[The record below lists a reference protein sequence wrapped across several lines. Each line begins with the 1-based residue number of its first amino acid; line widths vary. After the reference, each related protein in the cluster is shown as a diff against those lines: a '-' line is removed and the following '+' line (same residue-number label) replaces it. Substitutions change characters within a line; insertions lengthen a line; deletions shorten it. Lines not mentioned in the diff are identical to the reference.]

1 MNIKYSLLLIAT
13 FFFRFSYGQYIEPA
27 QAYNMMDRQNN
38 AEKYYVISNYKVIGS
53 PYLFGGNQIG
63 NIYASFEKGT
73 DIKMSYNTYLQSVE
87 FSSGQQ
93 TLTKDISDLDSFE
106 LKSDGNNI
114 IESMFF
120 VNPKFINSTDKNFF
134 QLVSKGAKFN
144 LYKKYSGSLDIVTT
158 NYVQSNLRQFVMAVD
173 YFYLDVKS
181 ARLTKLK
188 VTKRGLAK
196 EFISKTEVSTF
207 LETANLNTNT
217 DNALKSLFVFLNQH

>member
-1 MNIKYSLLLIAT
+1 
-13 FFFRFSYGQYIEPA
+13 
-27 QAYNMMDRQNN
+27 
-38 AEKYYVISNYKVIGS
+38 
-53 PYLFGGNQIG
+53 
-63 NIYASFEKGT
+63 
-73 DIKMSYNTYLQSVE
+73 MSYNTYLQSVE

-114 IESMFF
+114 IENMFF
-120 VNPKFINSTDKNFF
+120 INPKFINSTDKTFF

-181 ARLTKLK
+181 ASLTKLK

-196 EFISKTEVSTF
+196 EFSSKPEVSTF